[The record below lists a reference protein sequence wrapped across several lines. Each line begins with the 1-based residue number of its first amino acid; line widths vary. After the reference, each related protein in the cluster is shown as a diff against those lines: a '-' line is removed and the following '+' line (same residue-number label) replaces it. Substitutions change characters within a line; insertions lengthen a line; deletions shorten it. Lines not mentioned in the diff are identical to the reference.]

1 MKPGKNR
8 EDWLGR
14 AAGLVLAGAL
24 AWSGWAAGSEAGPR
38 AGRPTATAVA
48 SAAPDLAW
56 FNGESLGELPRR
68 GWSGSVDAR
77 PGLFDRPGTVVPP
90 ALAVSR
96 LHRREVELVAT
107 RELPYRLQLI
117 GHFGEGANLSGIF
130 EVEGAVGPWLARGGD
145 ELPGLGVIVQDLV
158 LGPGDDETPPRVV
171 ARVWDRQVE
180 RTVEL
185 PESVRVTSGIGAAW
199 LAPAG
204 YPGEAIELRVGEVVE
219 VDGSEFRVES
229 IRVSPAAVR
238 LRRLAAV
245 EPEDAMENLSLEP
258 EEGAES

>member
-8 EDWLGR
+8 DDWLGR
-14 AAGLVLAGAL
+14 ASGLVLALAL
-24 AWSGWAAGSEAGPR
+24 AWSGWVARSEAGPLV
-38 AGRPTATAVA
+38 GRPSLTAVP

-56 FNGESLGELPRR
+56 FNRETLEEGPRR
-68 GWSGSVDAR
+68 GWTASVDER
-77 PGLFDRPGTVVPP
+77 RGLFDRPGTGVPP
-90 ALAVSR
+90 AVAVSR
-96 LHRREVELVAT
+96 RRRRDVELVAT

-130 EVEGAVGPWLARGGD
+130 EVDGNVGPWLARTGD
-145 ELPGLGVIVQDLV
+145 ELPGLGVIVQDLF
-158 LGPGDDETPPRVV
+158 LGPGDDETPPRLV
-171 ARVWDRQVE
+171 ARIWDRQAE
-180 RTVEL
+180 RPLEL
-185 PESVRVTSGIGAAW
+185 PESVRVPSGTGAAW
-199 LAPAG
+199 IAPAG

-245 EPEDAMENLSLEP
+245 EPEDAIEDLSLETG
-258 EEGAES
+258 EEES